1 MGPRAALR
9 TLAPAKVILGGEH
22 AVVYGFPALVFPL
35 ASLQTEVQLRETNL
49 PGMKVWLANLPQP
62 TEDQMAFVY
71 AACRTILAGL
81 DRPMPD
87 GTLVIQSEVPLESGL
102 GSSASLCVALARAFS
117 RLYGASTDPESI
129 QRLAHAAEHTAH
141 GRASGV
147 DTAAIAWGRP
157 LRYLLTDAPRPLTI
171 AAPVTL
177 VVAFSGHASPTQ
189 AVVMDLAGRREADPD
204 RYAAIFQGIG
214 EQVEAM
220 ERALAAGDL
229 TALGTAMGAN
239 HRLLQALDVSSP
251 ALDQLV
257 DAAVA
262 AGAYGAKLTGA
273 GRGGCAIALVDPD
286 RAAAVSSA
294 LAAAGA
300 TWLRGVTVAAT

>member
-1 MGPRAALR
+1 MRPRAALR

-35 ASLQTEVQLRETNL
+35 TSLQTEVQLRETNV
-49 PGMKVWLANLPQP
+49 PGIKVWLANIPQP
-62 TEDQMAFVY
+62 TEAQMAFVY

-87 GTLVIQSEVPLESGL
+87 GTLVIQSDLPLQSGL
-102 GSSASLCVALARAFS
+102 GSSASLSVALARAFS
-117 RLYGASTDPESI
+117 RLYGASTDAEAI
-129 QRLAHAAEHTAH
+129 QRLAHAAEHAAH

-157 LRYLLTDAPRPLTI
+157 LRYVPTEAPQPLVIESPLT
-171 AAPVTL
+171 L
-177 VVAFSGHASPTQ
+177 VIAFSGHGSPTQ
-189 AVVMDLAGRREADPD
+189 AVVMDLAARREADPD
-204 RYAAIFQGIG
+204 RYAEIFQGIG

-220 ERALAAGDL
+220 TRALAAGDVP
-229 TALGTAMGAN
+229 ALGKAMVAN
-239 HRLLQALDVSSP
+239 HHLLQALDVSSP

-257 DAAVA
+257 DAAMA

-273 GRGGCAIALVDPD
+273 GRGGCALALVTPD
-286 RAAAVSSA
+286 VAGNVAAAMQ
-294 LAAAGA
+294 AAGA
-300 TWLRGVTVAAT
+300 TWVKTVDVAAS